1 MNKSPPELF
10 FFGPGKLGLTL
21 CLLFEKAGIKIIGVW
36 GRGAVSVQEAERWIQ
51 TPIYHGPIP
60 GEVSGANVV
69 FITTQDLAIEEVA
82 GELAESGRLIEGTA
96 VYHCSGAA
104 DSSILYSLRRSG
116 AITGTI
122 HPLQTI
128 PTVEA
133 GLESLP
139 RSCFSVEGDERAISI
154 GKDLI
159 KAIGGK
165 SFELPGGDRGLYHAS
180 AAMAS
185 NYMITLFRSAVN
197 MMMDTG
203 LNEEEATGAL
213 KPMLKSVVDG
223 IDRIGIR
230 KALTG
235 PIVRG
240 DVRTLK
246 IQLEAIAENRPG
258 DLSLFIA
265 MASHTVD
272 LVREIGDIDEER
284 IECMR
289 DLLSRYNKDIL

>member
-1 MNKSPPELF
+1 MNKNPPELF
-10 FFGPGKLGLTL
+10 FFGPGKLGLSL
-21 CLLFEKAGIKIIGVW
+21 CLLFERAGIGIIGVW
-36 GRGAVSVQEAERWIQ
+36 GRRAASVREAQRWIKK
-51 TPIYHGPIP
+51 PIYYGPIP
-60 GEVSGANVV
+60 GEVSDANVV
-69 FITTQDLAIEEVA
+69 FITTQDGAIEEVA
-82 GELAESGRLIEGTA
+82 NELEESGNLTEGTA
-96 VYHCSGAA
+96 VYHCGGAV

-133 GLESLP
+133 GLDTLP

-154 GKDLI
+154 GRDLVES
-159 KAIGGK
+159 IGGK

-185 NYMITLFRSAVN
+185 NYMITLFSSAVK

-203 LNEEEATGAL
+203 LSEDEATRAL
-213 KPMLKSVVDG
+213 KPMLKNVVDG
-223 IDRIGIR
+223 IERIGVR

-235 PIVRG
+235 PILRG
-240 DVRTLK
+240 DVQTLK
-246 IQLEAIAENRPG
+246 IQLEAISKNRPD

-272 LVREIGDIDEER
+272 LVREIGGIDAEG
-284 IECMR
+284 IETMR
-289 DLLSRYNKDIL
+289 DLLNRYNTTIL